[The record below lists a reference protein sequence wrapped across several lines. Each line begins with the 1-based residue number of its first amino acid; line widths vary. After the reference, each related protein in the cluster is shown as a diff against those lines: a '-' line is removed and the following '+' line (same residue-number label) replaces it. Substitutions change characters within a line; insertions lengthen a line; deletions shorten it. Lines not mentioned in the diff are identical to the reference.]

1 MGINIAAEK
10 DYVNAIRNLFPQGE
24 YWDAQ
29 FADSESDVNLFCEAK
44 AREIIKLRER
54 MRDLFAESGYET
66 AVETISDWERVLLGY
81 MNTHLPLEER
91 RIILSTQ
98 KTPIINRTLIA
109 GIAQRYGLTLIDII
123 FPFKPSFF
131 GFSEFGRSI
140 FSRPAFFSVFYIISA
155 FNSEEIKNEAKGRV
169 NQLLNNASF
178 GRGRFGA
185 GRFLGRSYF
194 NKDFSFRVFTGMK
207 ALNDFERDVSG
218 KLLLGNIAYFQ
229 YKL

>member
-1 MGINIAAEK
+1 MGITVASEARYE
-10 DYVNAIRNLFPQGE
+10 DAVRRLFPQGE

-29 FADSESDVNLFCEAK
+29 FADPQSDVNLFCKAK
-44 AREIIKLRER
+44 AREIIKLRKR

-81 MNTHLPLEER
+81 MNIHLPLEER
-91 RIILSTQ
+91 RHMLST
-98 KTPIINRTLIA
+98 KKNPVINRIVIT
-109 GIAQRYGLTLIDII
+109 GIADKYGLKLLDIV

-131 GFSEFGRSI
+131 GVSKFGSSI
-140 FSRPAFFSVFYIISA
+140 FSRPAFFSVFFIISA
-155 FNSEEIKNEAKGRV
+155 FNGGDIKNEAKGRV
-169 NQLLNNASF
+169 NQLLNDASF

-194 NKDFSFRVFTGMK
+194 NKDFSFHVFAGMK
-207 ALNDFERDVSG
+207 ALNDFERDVNG
-218 KLLLGNIAYFQ
+218 RLLSGNIAYFQ